1 MIRQGFEKRALKLRG
16 MSIPNRSYR
25 IQASLLITLHV
36 LICFSAAVSMVT
48 SGSFLMAPLTSIL
61 YNVFNCHGRRC
72 FQIAA
77 SGDDESGEEDMDV
90 EAPAYGNRS
99 LSWTRRYRKL
109 LPYEFARK
117 SVIRLGLR
125 SRDEWEE
132 FLADGKKALGPY
144 VPNRPDEMYA
154 DDWVSWEEFL
164 GVIRPYEE
172 VKNIVQNV
180 LKIRSMDEY
189 KAFVKSNTER
199 AEGLRIPAVPDK
211 FYRDEWVSAEHFF
224 GTWY

>member
-1 MIRQGFEKRALKLRG
+1 MIV
-16 MSIPNRSYR
+16 PNNRYW
-25 IQASLLITLHV
+25 IQASLLFTISV
-36 LICFSAAVSMVT
+36 LICLSTCPMTTFGGFLT
-48 SGSFLMAPLTSIL
+48 SPATSIL
-61 YNVFNCHGRRC
+61 SNDAHCNGCHLFRLAPSEDGC
-72 FQIAA
+72 
-77 SGDDESGEEDMDV
+77 DDEFGEEDVDV
-90 EAPAYGNRS
+90 ESPAYGNRS
-99 LSWTRRYRKL
+99 LSWTRRYRIL

-132 FLADGKKALGPY
+132 YLADGKKALGPY

-154 DDWVSWEEFL
+154 EDWVSWDEFL

-172 VKNIVQNV
+172 VRNIVQNV
-180 LKIRSMDEY
+180 LKIRSMDDY

-211 FYRDEWVSAEHFF
+211 FYTDEWVSSEHFF
-224 GTWY
+224 GT